1 MRKRRIGVIGAGE
14 PSQEIY
20 RIAEEAGREIA
31 SRGAILICGGL
42 QGVMEAACKG
52 AKSKNGIT
60 VGILPGTSSGD
71 ANPHVDIPIVT
82 GLNDARNVIVV
93 HSCDGIIAVGGASGT
108 LSEIAYALKWR
119 IPIVGIRT
127 WELKSE
133 GKEEKFMIHASNA
146 KEAVDKLF
154 SLLGE

>member
-1 MRKRRIGVIGAGE
+1 
-14 PSQEIY
+14 
-20 RIAEEAGREIA
+20 
-31 SRGAILICGGL
+31 
-42 QGVMEAACKG
+42 MEAACKG
-52 AKSKNGIT
+52 AKSNNGQTI
-60 VGILPGTSSGD
+60 GILPGKSVD
-71 ANPHVDIPIVT
+71 EANSYVDIPIST
-82 GLNDARNVIVV
+82 GLADVRNVIIV

-119 IPIVGIRT
+119 VPLVGIKT

-133 GKEEKFMIHASNA
+133 AKEEKAIVRATGA